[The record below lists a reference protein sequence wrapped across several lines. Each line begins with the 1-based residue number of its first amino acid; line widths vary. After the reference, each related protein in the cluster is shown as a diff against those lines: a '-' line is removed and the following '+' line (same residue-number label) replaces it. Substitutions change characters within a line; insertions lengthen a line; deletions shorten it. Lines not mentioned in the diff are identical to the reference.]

1 MESAFRVAVQEEGH
15 GINAVQEEGHGIN
28 ARVDNMHIIVY
39 KKNRPGN
46 EAKSVPIIIIIWVDN
61 NKAVML
67 HTV

>member
-39 KKNRPGN
+39 KKIGLGTRL
-46 EAKSVPIIIIIWVDN
+46 S
-61 NKAVML
+61 L
-67 HTV
+67 YL